1 MNAWNGCIATIEAVP
16 LTYVHGTRSRLCL
29 IAFSESPSDSTWLEN
44 ALGRGNCPLQKP
56 HRVHIHLHPDIAGY
70 IHLCQPFAQ

>member
-1 MNAWNGCIATIEAVP
+1 MNAWNGCIATIEAVR
-16 LTYVHGTRSRLCL
+16 LGCVRGTRSKFCL

-44 ALGRGNCPLQKP
+44 PLGRGNCPLQKP

-70 IHLCQPFAQ
+70 IHLR